1 MMCGGHLRSA
11 EDQEG
16 HNAVMRFGW
25 EWSICSQEGLTVT
38 RIKRL
43 CLNPDADASKDKLSF
58 STELPIQ
65 VLGQQQ

>member
-1 MMCGGHLRSA
+1 
-11 EDQEG
+11 
-16 HNAVMRFGW
+16 MRFGW

-43 CLNPDADASKDKLSF
+43 CLNRDADASKDKLSF